1 MRMKIKWRCEKV
13 GRRDVFDNPPKT
25 FSPNKQDQTTA
36 KETAVIA
43 VIASDGE
50 GCDEIITR
58 T

>member
-1 MRMKIKWRCEKV
+1 MKIKWRCEKV
-13 GRRDVFDNPPKT
+13 GPRDVFDNPPKT